1 MNWFL
6 DPSVSTFGPDIDRMY
21 YIILVITGVIF
32 VVTEF
37 LLVYFLIKYRK
48 RDGHVAEYIE
58 GSTKAEIIWTA
69 VPTVIV
75 IGLGIMS
82 FGVWS
87 DIKDPS
93 RIPPGS
99 YELILHGRQFEW
111 EATYAGA
118 DGILELDC
126 EDDEIPCGDDFTLLN
141 QVNVPVD
148 RPVTVH
154 LRASD
159 VLHSFFLPDLRVKQD
174 AVPGMSIPVW
184 FEATQTGQYTIGC
197 AELCGLGHY
206 TMEGILVVQSA
217 SEFQQWETD
226 QAVALQDES
235 PGGATVTLPEETASR
250 TPDNA
255 AAKEVVV
262 ASGAEDS

>member
-6 DPSVSTFGPDIDRMY
+6 PPSVSTFGPDIDRMY
-21 YIILVITGVIF
+21 YIILAITGVIF

-48 RDGHVAEYIE
+48 REGHKAEYIH
-58 GSTKAEIIWTA
+58 GSTKAEVIWTA

-75 IGLGIMS
+75 VAIGLMS
-82 FGVWS
+82 AGLWA
-87 DIKDPS
+87 DIKDPA

-99 YELILHGRQFEW
+99 YELILEGRQFEW

-118 DGILELDC
+118 DGVLGN
-126 EDDEIPCGDDFTLLN
+126 GDDFTILN
-141 QVNVPVD
+141 QINVPVN

-154 LRASD
+154 LRAED

-184 FEATQTGQYTIGC
+184 FEATETGDYTIAC

-206 TMEGILVVQSA
+206 SMEGLLVVQSDA
-217 SEFQQWETD
+217 EFQAW
-226 QAVALQDES
+226 QAQQVAALEADTPVGTTAELAADGAS
-235 PGGATVTLPEETASR
+235 PNEATIGASVEENEPSTAS
-250 TPDNA
+250 DQ
-255 AAKEVVV
+255 
-262 ASGAEDS
+262 